1 MNAIIKQKIIVAV
14 LLAVLVVSFAVS
26 GGVFAKYVST
36 SNANSNQARI
46 AKWGL
51 DVSVDA
57 TNILGSAYKGE
68 GIDID
73 ANSNSLTVSAGENVQ
88 SLLPG
93 ASGSM
98 NITIDGTS
106 EVLAKLTVDIGGSE
120 IFLQKDAEIYYPIV
134 WTLKKGSEVLVSGR
148 LDDIDAYFADNPE
161 TGDVNELEVSPN
173 THSAFEG
180 EYVLSWTWEF
190 SNASSNIT
198 DLSVNEADTLIGFAA
213 IDEENRTD
221 AQASALQGYTAQTM
235 LWISVS
241 IVVEQIQ
248 K

>member
-1 MNAIIKQKIIVAV
+1 MNAITKQKAIIAV
-14 LLAVLVVSFAVS
+14 MLALLVVSFAVS

-36 SNANSNQARI
+36 SNAKSNEARI

-51 DVSVDA
+51 EVSVDA
-57 TNILGSAYKGE
+57 TDILGSAYEGE

-73 ANSNSLTVSAGENVQ
+73 ANSNSLIVSAGENVQ
-88 SLLPG
+88 SLIPG
-93 ASGSM
+93 ATGSM
-98 NITIDGTS
+98 NITIGGTS
-106 EVLAKLTVDIGGSE
+106 EVLAKLTVNIGGSE
-120 IFLQKDAEIYYPIV
+120 IFLQKDGEIYYPIV
-134 WTLKKGSEVLVSGR
+134 WTLQKGSEVLVSGH
-148 LDDIDAYFADNPE
+148 LEDIDAYFADDPATSN
-161 TGDVNELEVSPN
+161 VNELEVSPN
-173 THSAFEG
+173 THSVFEG

-198 DLSVNEADTLIGFAA
+198 DLSVNEADTLIGFSA
-213 IDEENRTD
+213 IPEENRTD